1 MAVRNLSA
9 PQTPQRPTPN
19 DQILFVGLNEG
30 AAHEAESLRARGN
43 AVTVIRDSVVGNDK
57 VRLFPG
63 TPRATTYDLSTDAGV
78 DTFAASLRLPA
89 GQTAQIADVL
99 KSVGPDA
106 RDEMGTLASVWAGA
120 EKGGRVPSRLV
131 LSGHS
136 GGSSI
141 WGDANG
147 SIDYGS
153 IHRLAEAMPRAAAQV
168 EDVCLAACYAGTAD
182 NAEAFKAAFPNM
194 KTLLGYHDTA
204 PGAHSGAT
212 AHLARWDRQ
221 TRGRADALDR
231 SPFLPTRKGDHVAI
245 WTEKQGY
252 VDGRPPEALATARE
266 RVELGR
272 PTFERFNAGLETQA
286 SPGTGPL
293 RDYYNG
299 LQRLAQHPE
308 LPEAERPGLRREI
321 DATIRLLYY
330 SKTVAPNFQAQHG
343 TTINA
348 GYAALGMT
356 APNFGTM
363 SRKDALAAI
372 ELVDAAVAARGA
384 NAPAA
389 ALAMQHRLHGLRALD
404 RATIPDGWV

>member
-9 PQTPQRPTPN
+9 PQTPPRPAPN
-19 DQILFVGLNEG
+19 DQVLILGLNEG
-30 AAHEAESLRARGN
+30 ATHEAESLRARGN
-43 AVTVIRDSVVGNDK
+43 TTTLIQDSMAGSDK

-89 GQTAQIADVL
+89 AQTTQIADVL

-106 RDEMGTLASVWAGA
+106 RDELGTLASVWAGG

-136 GGSSI
+136 GGDAL

-147 SIDYGS
+147 SIEYGA
-153 IHRLAEAMPRAAAQV
+153 IHRLAEAMPRAAGQV
-168 EDVCLAACYAGTAD
+168 EDVCVAACYAGTAD

-194 KTLLGYHDTA
+194 KTFLGYHDSA

-221 TRGRADALDR
+221 TRGRADTLDR
-231 SPFLPTRKGDHVAI
+231 APFLPTRKGDHVAI

-252 VDGRPPEALATARE
+252 VDGRPPEPLETARE
-266 RVELGR
+266 RVALGR
-272 PTFERFNAGLETQA
+272 PTFERFDAGLETQA

-299 LQRLAQHPE
+299 LQRLAQHPD
-308 LPEAERPGLRREI
+308 LPDAERAGLRREI

-330 SKTVAPNFQAQHG
+330 SKTVAPAFQAQRG
-343 TTINA
+343 GEVRA
-348 GYAALGMT
+348 GYAALGMS
-356 APNFGTM
+356 APDFGTM

-372 ELVDAAVAARGA
+372 EHVDAAIAARGST
-384 NAPAA
+384 APAA
-389 ALAMQHRLHGLRALD
+389 ALAMQRQLHGLRDLD
-404 RATIPDGWV
+404 RAIIPDGWV